1 MKKMLLRLMLVLIVA
16 LMLPLAAGAVETVES
31 NFSFYIGAGETLL
44 PDYPDLAYMIG
55 AGLTKEDFDITY
67 STSKDIPMRNF
78 DENGVCTISSTISR
92 PCTLALYMTYT
103 PKVPGVGKKTIFK
116 GIIYVRE
123 PLTEIEVLDPEV
135 ILAVDETATARFR
148 QPYETVQKF
157 HIADFDANVIDASLI
172 HETWNNRYWSV
183 NITPKAVGETDIIV
197 EAYNGLQATI
207 HVTVAEP
214 PSKLSFAQDVF
225 TCYVGDTVDL
235 GIDLG
240 GGAMYKKPS
249 IGLSRFG
256 GYGSTT
262 DCFPVTWKQFYA
274 KEPGEYTI
282 TMTTYNGHKA
292 QTQVNA
298 YSRENCVRLRLPYE
312 TVNVGQGYLY
322 IYAYDAADNKIFPRL
337 SITKG
342 EDLAHIDGDCLVV
355 TGGEGIVEITA
366 TNPDGSTVSHQVE
379 VAERPTQVFLNATEL
394 TLNIGDTFDFEV
406 TFDKGKSDYS
416 FDHHYDDYFPPFK
429 LFPIRR
435 EGSRIVA
442 QAPGTARVN
451 VSAGHLSETCYI
463 TVLDSDAA
471 VSMVLPPEP
480 FGVGHTFQL
489 AVVDRTGKTY
499 PAVFSND
506 PTNSSPA
513 ATVTPDGLVTGV
525 WASNAWIY
533 ATLEDGRVLQH
544 FLEVE
549 KVPTWMYH
557 PDIVAYQHYTTTH
570 LEVIESDVGDM
581 YDTEVYVS
589 IEDPT
594 VATYDGMFFEF
605 HKPGTTKVTLTAIK
619 GGAQTSFILTVLPAD
634 STLYVFDG
642 ENIYA
647 SGYYSMDIPMGF
659 YTTLPP
665 VVDYYGNL
673 VPVTWEITYH
683 VPGQGNPED
692 YGFLLDEDK
701 LACSWPSA
709 YCQLTGTADN
719 GETIRISAY
728 GYRMAKKIHFQMD
741 RYDLNVGE
749 SKQTEV
755 MIDEMGYELG
765 PIQWKLSREGIVSFD
780 PAAAATG
787 RPTATGL
794 RPGTVTLTATL
805 LNGTTA
811 SCTIVVGG
819 VSPVRIPGDA
829 NGDGEAD
836 IMDALLILQHSVG
849 WSVAIDT
856 DAADVNASG
865 EADIMDALLILQYS
879 VGWDVELK

>member
-1 MKKMLLRLMLVLIVA
+1 MKKTMLRLMLVLIVA

-31 NFSFYIGAGETLL
+31 NFSFYIGAGETIL

-67 STSKDIPMRNF
+67 STSKDIPMKNF
-78 DENGVCTISSTISR
+78 DENGVCTISSTITR

-207 HVTVAEP
+207 HVKVTEP
-214 PSKLSFAQDVF
+214 PSKISFAQEVF

-235 GIDLG
+235 GVDLG
-240 GGAMYKKPS
+240 DGDMCTAPS
-249 IGLSRFG
+249 IYLSRFG

-262 DCFPVTWKQFYA
+262 DCFPKTWRQFYA
-274 KEPGEYTI
+274 KQAGEYEV
-282 TMTTYNGHKA
+282 TMTTYNGHTA
-292 QTQVNA
+292 QTQVNV
-298 YSRENCVRLRLPYE
+298 YSRENCVRLALPYE
-312 TVNVGQGYLY
+312 TVNVGQGYMY
-322 IYAYDAADNKIFPRL
+322 IYAYDAAGNKIFPRL

-342 EDLAHIDGDCLVV
+342 EDIAYIDGDELVA
-355 TGGEGIVEITA
+355 GAEGSVEITA
-366 TNPDGSTVSHQVE
+366 TNPDGSTVSLTVE
-379 VAERPTQVFLNATEL
+379 VVERPTQVFLNATEL
-394 TLNIGDTFDFEV
+394 TLNIGDTFDLEV
-406 TFDKGKSDYS
+406 TFDKGKTDYS
-416 FDHHYDDYFPPFK
+416 FYHSYDDYEPPFM

-435 EGSRIVA
+435 EDHRIVA
-442 QAPGTARVN
+442 TAPGTARVT
-451 VSAGHLSETCYI
+451 VEAGHLSAICYI

-471 VSMVLPPEP
+471 VSMVLPEEP
-480 FGVGHTFQL
+480 LGVGRTFQL
-489 AVVDRTGKTY
+489 SVVDKTGKTY
-499 PAVFSND
+499 PATYYTDENI
-506 PTNSSPA
+506 TYPA
-513 ATVTPDGLVTGV
+513 ATVTPEGLLTGV
-525 WASNAWIY
+525 WEGKAWIN
-533 ATLEDGRVLQH
+533 ARLEDGRRLRYYMQ
-544 FLEVE
+544 VE
-549 KVPTWMYH
+549 KIPTWISH
-557 PDIVAYQHYTTTH
+557 PDIVAHQHYTTTD
-570 LEVIESDVGDM
+570 LEIIDSDVGDI
-581 YDTEVYVS
+581 YDTDVYVS

-865 EADIMDALLILQYS
+865 TADIMDALLILQYS